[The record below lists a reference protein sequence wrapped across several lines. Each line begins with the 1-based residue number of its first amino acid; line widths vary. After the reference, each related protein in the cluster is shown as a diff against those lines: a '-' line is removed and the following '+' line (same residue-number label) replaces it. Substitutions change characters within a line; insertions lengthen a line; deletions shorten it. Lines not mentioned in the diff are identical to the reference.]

1 MSHTRWVS
9 SWAAVLIVALATRV
23 IAAPVSGTTPAN
35 AVTTGDISSQ
45 AAAVLDEYESARQ
58 SFVDEYQKATT
69 DAEREKI
76 AKAKMPD
83 RGIYAHRAFDLAR
96 SRPADPGSVDA
107 AAVAL
112 QLAASQDFKLKS
124 ETLDVLET
132 RHLNDPRLPET
143 FQWLLDWPSKK
154 TEAFLQDVSQK
165 STSRNV
171 RGQALLAL
179 AGYFRQ
185 KSRWGERFKQDPDMR
200 KDIEKEHNRDVIDA
214 LPENIEKPLAQ
225 AKALY
230 QKVIDEYGDVKGP
243 NGSIAELARN
253 ILYAFDHLTVGN
265 KAPEIE
271 GPTIDGKTMK
281 LREYQGKVVVLDFWG
296 DW

>member
-9 SWAAVLIVALATRV
+9 SWAAALIVALATRV
-23 IAAPVSGTTPAN
+23 IAASPTGTTPASAPVPN
-35 AVTTGDISSQ
+35 DISSQ
-45 AAAVLDEYESARQ
+45 AVALLDSYESARQ
-58 SFVDEYQKATT
+58 SFLDEYQKAAT

-83 RGIYAHRAFDLAR
+83 RGIYAHQALALAR

-112 QLAASQDFKLKS
+112 QLAASPDFKLNS
-124 ETLDVLET
+124 AVLELLSAH
-132 RHLNDPRLPET
+132 HLNDQRLPET

-154 TEAFLQDVSQK
+154 TEAFLQNVFQK
-165 STSRNV
+165 STSRDV
-171 RGQALLAL
+171 RGQALLAM

-185 KSRWGERFKQDPDMR
+185 KSRWGERFKQQPDMR
-200 KDIEKEHNRDVIDA
+200 KEMEKQYDRDVIDA
-214 LPENIEKPLAQ
+214 LPEDVDKPMAQ
-225 AKALY
+225 ARKLY
-230 QKVIDEYGDVKGP
+230 QRVIDEYGDVKGP
-243 NGSIAELARN
+243 NGSIGDLARN

-265 KAPEIE
+265 KAPQIE

-281 LREYQGKVVVLDFWG
+281 LSEYQGKVVVLDFWG

>member
-1 MSHTRWVS
+1 VM
-9 SWAAVLIVALATRV
+9 
-23 IAAPVSGTTPAN
+23 AAPSDGAALPDA
-35 AVTTGDISSQ
+35 AAAGDLSSQ
-45 AAAVLDEYESARQ
+45 ARAIFDGYESARQ
-58 SFVDEYQKATT
+58 SFMQEWQKATT

-83 RGIYAHRAFDLAR
+83 RGIYAHRALDLAR
-96 SRPADPGSVDA
+96 SHPDDPGAVDA

-112 QLAASQDFKLKS
+112 QLAASTDIKLKT
-124 ETLDVLET
+124 ETLDLLEAQ
-132 RHLNDPRLPET
+132 HLNDERLGQT

-165 STSRNV
+165 STNRNV
-171 RGQALLAL
+171 RGQALMAL

-185 KSRWGERFKQDPDMR
+185 KSRWGERFKQQPDMR
-200 KDIEKEHNRDVIDA
+200 KDMEKQYDRDVIDA
-214 LPENIEKPLAQ
+214 LPEDLDRPLAQ

-230 QKVIDEYGDVKGP
+230 QKVIDEYGDVQGP
-243 NGSIAELARN
+243 NGLLKEQAGN

-265 KAPEIE
+265 KAPQIE

-281 LREYQGKVVVLDFWG
+281 LSAYRGKVVVLDFWG